1 MTTRTMSAETAPVA
15 ALPDETPRATAWD
28 NMGDMTTPAD
38 IGKNGQENFP
48 LPPSIK
54 PRNKDTYG
62 VAPRPGGYGLFPY
75 KVEGPNLP
83 DNIIDPRLA
92 QNAGERTS
100 ADADMSYEDRGRQI
114 IAGATERARA
124 GSKELFGRAG
134 AGIKRIAGKIVRLAR
149 GGAKTVG
156 EVVGKGASVAV
167 GFAAVEGSKAAKA
180 TAEKASEAR
189 EKSAQKISELAEGA
203 RSRREER
210 KNKRAEAKAERER
223 EYGERQNARK
233 DALEEMTEQAED
245 SRRQSNE
252 RQDDIY
258 DKQNQLSDVEV
269 AMEQQLLRAKA
280 ARARASQASRRYTEI
295 VRHRQAAEAVYRQAA
310 KHAKEHPEDS
320 YHQSAAKQAEDEYF
334 ASMQLERSAFNDYI
348 VFQRA
353 SDAISGDTDRLQ
365 RRAYELQSDI
375 TALQY
380 DEELGSRDRLTVGVK
395 SAFTRVAEFVD
406 GSTAAHD
413 LLRRAGRAIKRK
425 FQGGNR
431 QEAKTTA

>member
-1 MTTRTMSAETAPVA
+1 MTTSTETIPVA
-15 ALPDETPRATAWD
+15 GSSDKGPRATEWD
-28 NMGDMTTPAD
+28 NMRGDAS
-38 IGKNGQENFP
+38 NGES
-48 LPPSIK
+48 LPPS
-54 PRNKDTYG
+54 
-62 VAPRPGGYGLFPY
+62 FPPATRHDMADRGSAQGANSP
-75 KVEGPNLP
+75 ETALA
-83 DNIIDPRLA
+83 DP
-92 QNAGERTS
+92 S
-100 ADADMSYEDRGRQI
+100 ADGSTGYEDKGRQI
-114 IAGATERARA
+114 IAGATERVKT
-124 GSKELFGRAG
+124 GSEKLFGRAK
-134 AGIKRIAGKIVRLAR
+134 AGIKGIAGKLVRLAR

-156 EVVGKGASVAV
+156 ETAGKGASVVV
-167 GFAAVEGSKAAKA
+167 GFAAIEGPKAAKA
-180 TAEKASEAR
+180 TVEKVSEAR
-189 EKSAQKISELAEGA
+189 EESAKKISELAKSA
-203 RSRREER
+203 RERRKLRKSNREAAKERREL
-210 KNKRAEAKAERER
+210 
-223 EYGERQNARK
+223 EYGERQSARK
-233 DALEEMTEQAED
+233 DALEEMAQQAED

-252 RQDDIY
+252 RQGDIY

-334 ASMQLERSAFNDYI
+334 ASMQLEGSAFNDYI

-406 GSTAAHD
+406 GSTAAHG
-413 LLRRAGRAIKRK
+413 LLRRAGQAIRRK
-425 FQGGNR
+425 LQGSGNR